1 MSMFERRPSPDAER
15 FARALDSVV
24 GGPSTDP
31 DVDRLVEATQ
41 ALAPAAYPRETW
53 RSTVKE
59 RMLRESARQLA
70 GEGEAPAVEAAGGT
84 LDHQAGSAVNV
95 VEVADPTLGR
105 LVLADVEGI
114 DAERAQQIARA
125 LADLDARVDGGA

>member
-1 MSMFERRPSPDAER
+1 MSMFERRPSPDAKR

-31 DVDRLVEATQ
+31 EVDRLVEATQ
-41 ALAPAAYPRETW
+41 ALAPAAYPREAW

-70 GEGEAPAVEAAGGT
+70 GEDAPAAEAAAVA
-84 LDHQAGSAVNV
+84 LDHHAGGAVNV
-95 VEVADPTLGR
+95 VEVADPSLGR